1 MLSWYR
7 NLKLRWKMLLAP
19 AFLILVV
26 VALGAYA
33 LQIQRD
39 GQATLD
45 ALIAGPLRQA
55 EVIADFSTA
64 AWTAQARLYR
74 LTATAANET
83 DEQKIKTVAKQAED
97 AVGELATRW
106 AAVEALGAVEAARA
120 GTIGKLKAAVATFQK
135 QSKSVID
142 MADSDAGAA
151 LMFMTSAARTLG
163 EIEKLTDDLSVAGKD
178 ARDREVAGAGSRLIE
193 QRTVL
198 AAGIAGAVLLGGLAS
213 FVVGSAIARPV
224 VHLTGVIRRIAQG
237 ELDVAVPVTGQRDEI
252 GVIADAVVT
261 LQASGREAE
270 TLRRQQEAAKS
281 QAEAER
287 KAMLRK
293 LAAEFEHRVK
303 GVVETV
309 SQTARTVGASA
320 GEVVSIARE
329 AGSRTAAVSGAAQ
342 STSASVQ
349 AVASAAEQMSSS
361 IAEIARQVGTARDIS
376 GQAVTHADGSDRIIR
391 GLADSARRIGEVV
404 KLISDIAAQ
413 TNLLALNATIEA
425 ARAGEAGRGFAVVA
439 TEVKALAAQTAR
451 ATQDIETQIT
461 GIQEST
467 DAAVRSV
474 EAIAAV
480 IRDISQISAAIANS
494 IEQQDL
500 ATREIVTNIEVSSNA
515 AVRVSA
521 DIGEVDGA
529 VAATGKASSDMLTAA
544 GRLDDQARQLS
555 GAADSFLV
563 ELSAA

>member
-1 MLSWYR
+1 MSWYR

-45 ALIAGPLRQA
+45 ALVAGPLRQA

-83 DEQKIKTVAKQAED
+83 DEQKLKAVAQQAED
-97 AVGELATRW
+97 AVGELAKQW
-106 AAVEALGAVEAARA
+106 AAVEALGTAEAAHA
-120 GTIGKLKAAVATFQK
+120 GTVAKLKAAVATFQK

-163 EIEKLTDDLSVAGKD
+163 EIEKLTDDLSEVGKE
-178 ARDREVAGAGSRLIE
+178 ARDREIANAGSRLIE

-213 FVVGSAIARPV
+213 FVVGSAVARPV
-224 VHLTGVIRRIAQG
+224 VHLAGVIRRIAQG
-237 ELDVAVPVTGQRDEI
+237 ELDVAVPATGQRDEI

-270 TLRRQQEAAKS
+270 TLRGQQEAAKS

-293 LAAEFEHRVK
+293 LATEFEHRVK

-320 GEVVSIARE
+320 GEVVSIAQE

-342 STSASVQ
+342 SASASVQ
-349 AVASAAEQMSSS
+349 AVASAAEEMSSS

-376 GQAVTHADGSDRIIR
+376 GQAVAHADGSDRIIR

-529 VAATGKASSDMLTAA
+529 VAATGKASGDMLTAA

-555 GAADSFLV
+555 GAADSFLL
-563 ELSAA
+563 ELGAA